1 MDAMRFLGFIAI
13 VMASGVIMAI
23 VWQFLNT
30 ERGAELEARQRR
42 VEVESRVQSVAMLP
56 AFFATLQTR
65 EHPLGDPK
73 FDDTVIAFLE
83 SHVRAEQAMVS
94 KFVHLPSVDS
104 LYRRTQSPRTMH

>member
-1 MDAMRFLGFIAI
+1 MEAMRFLGFVAI
-13 VMASGVIMAI
+13 VLAGGVIMAI

-30 ERGAELEARQRR
+30 ERGAELEARKRGM
-42 VEVESRVQSVAMLP
+42 EVESGVQSVATLP

-65 EHPLGDPK
+65 EHPLGNPK

-83 SHVRAEQAMVS
+83 SHVKAEQAMVR
-94 KFVHLPSVDS
+94 KFVQLPSVDS